1 MACIVRLWSCC
12 QLGVSILEV
21 KVNGGGYF
29 FSRRFSSSDGS
40 PGGSLPRWW
49 MAVQGVACKGGGW
62 QSRSRGGQAWTAAWS
77 QAAAALQWSGGSVS
91 CLKTSTCQLL
101 CLMTSTARVF
111 KERNSYLLI
120 FVKMMSGFTCDTASQ
135 CNGI

>member
-1 MACIVRLWSCC
+1 MVVVEGKHPIQKILKLRWQSRV
-12 QLGVSILEV
+12 QLA
-21 KVNGGGYF
+21 KVV
-29 FSRRFSSSDGS
+29 DGS
-40 PGGSLPRWW
+40 PVQGVAGW
-49 MAVQGVACKGGGW
+49 MAVQGVACQGGGW
-62 QSRSRGGQAWTAAWS
+62 QSRGGQAWTAAWP

-111 KERNSYLLI
+111 KERNSSLVNL
-120 FVKMMSGFTCDTASQ
+120 VKMMSGFTCDTASQ